1 LQGLPNYGDNAKDN
15 IAVQYGMRLYKFFTA
30 NMTYQQFAA
39 SLDGIMGSLDHHQPR
54 VAPVDPA
61 TAAQW
66 PYPVGYFKPR

>member
-39 SLDGIMGSLDHHQPR
+39 SLDSIMGSLDHHQPST
-54 VAPVDPA
+54 APVKST

-66 PYPVGYFKPR
+66 PYPVGFFRPR